1 MDLWVFLLLT
11 VTSSALT
18 SFLEPVS
25 LCTCGTFSLGIYVEV
40 ELLGYREGEFFFNA
54 DCQIPSQMS
63 WITISDSRSWA
74 SVFLKKL
81 FGKFRYNLPR
91 DPCFG
96 THYSSHTWISKEW
109 EMNTLFLAMRIIF
122 VCPSIGPQER
132 LLLVSSQIRFPGL
145 CTHRPAAGS
154 VGFWGLPAAHL
165 QRTAFSRNHQPE
177 GCDLFAPPSSSKLSL
192 RLTETGV

>member
-1 MDLWVFLLLT
+1 MQTAKSHPRCPESQYLTAGLGHLYFLK
-11 VTSSALT
+11 SSSGNSDT
-18 SFLEPVS
+18 IFQGTHVLEP
-25 LCTCGTFSLGIYVEV
+25 
-40 ELLGYREGEFFFNA
+40 
-54 DCQIPSQMS
+54 
-63 WITISDSRSWA
+63 ITLA
-74 SVFLKKL
+74 HM
-81 FGKFRYNLPR
+81 NP
-91 DPCFG
+91 
-96 THYSSHTWISKEW
+96 SHTWISKEW

-177 GCDLFAPPSSSKLSL
+177 GCDLFAPPPSSKLSL